1 MTNTNELYIGLM
13 SGTSLDG
20 IDAALFDL
28 SARPKLIA
36 AKTYPLP
43 EQLRSDLLALCLPG
57 NDEIERMGVAD
68 RRLGRE
74 FGFAVT
80 QLLRSAAIPSGS
92 VRAIGSH
99 GQTIRHRAVLG
110 VNQGSYPFT
119 LQIGD
124 PTSIAEIT
132 GITTIADFR
141 RRDIAAGGQ
150 GAPLVPAFHRVLF
163 GAKEGGDA
171 QGCAI
176 VNIGGI
182 ANITGLCPDGSV
194 IGFDTGP
201 GNTLLDDWIH
211 RHTGAR
217 YDRDGAWGQSGT
229 PIPALLEAWLSD
241 PYFALPPPK
250 STGREYF
257 HSDWLDRHVVDKTWQ
272 PADVQATLVELT
284 ARSIAN
290 DIAALP
296 FAVNSIYA
304 CGGGAYNSHLMTRI
318 EALLQPRQVAST
330 TQLGIAP
337 EWVEAAA
344 FAWLAQ
350 QTLQGKPGNIPS
362 VTGAA
367 GSRILGAIYP
377 A

>member
-1 MTNTNELYIGLM
+1 MENLSELYIGLM

-20 IDAALFDL
+20 IDVALLDL

-36 AKTYPLP
+36 AATYPLP

-57 NDEIERMGVAD
+57 NNEIERMGVAD
-68 RRLGRE
+68 RRLGLE

-80 QLLRSAAIPSGS
+80 QLLRTAAIPANA

-99 GQTIRHRAVLG
+99 GQTIRHRASLE

-124 PTSIAEIT
+124 PNSIAEIT
-132 GITTIADFR
+132 GITTVADFR

-150 GAPLVPAFHRVLF
+150 GAPLVPAFHRAVF
-163 GAKEGGDA
+163 GGKQAS
-171 QGCAI
+171 AI

-182 ANITGLCPDGSV
+182 ANITGLSPEGNV

-201 GNTLLDDWIH
+201 GNTLLDYWIH

-217 YDRDGAWGQSGT
+217 YDRDGAWGQTGT
-229 PIPALLEAWLSD
+229 AIPALLEACLYD

-257 HSDWLDRHVVDKTWQ
+257 HADWLDRHLAGKTWQ

-284 ARSIAN
+284 ARSITTG
-290 DIAALP
+290 ITSLP
-296 FAVNSIYA
+296 FAVNSVYV
-304 CGGGAYNSHLMTRI
+304 CGGGAYNHHLMTRL
-318 EALLQPRQVAST
+318 EALLHPRQLGST
-330 TQLGIAP
+330 TQIGIAP
-337 EWVEAAA
+337 EWVEAVA

-350 QTLQGKPGNIPS
+350 QTLHGKPGNLPS
-362 VTGAA
+362 VTGAE
-367 GSRILGAIYP
+367 GHRILGAIYP